1 MAWAGV
7 AAATAIAGYLVMA
20 EFGADGSMRY
30 LTETPSRGDL
40 TVTVMATGTVQPT
53 NTVDVSSEL
62 SGVIRKVVV
71 DYNSAVNAG
80 DVLAELDTDKLKAQV
95 EHARA
100 MLSSAKAKVEEAEA
114 TVAEQ
119 RLVLQRRERLVTR
132 QATSQQDLDAARAA
146 YDRAVAGLASARA
159 QVAVAEADLNIDETN
174 LSKACICSPVNG
186 IVLKRNV
193 DPGQTV
199 ATSFQAPVLFTIAED
214 LKLMELQVDIDEADV
229 GKVREE
235 QMASFAVDA
244 YPDRKFPASIRQLR
258 FGSETV
264 ESVVTYKAVL
274 GVDNSQLLLRRGMTA
289 TAEIVVE
296 QVKDALLVPNAALRL
311 SPAPDDAT
319 AGSGESLLRKI
330 LPRPPRFRAPTEHE
344 NTGANR
350 QVWVLRDGGPV
361 AMPVVAGAT
370 DGSRTVIL
378 EGALAPDQ
386 PVIVDA
392 LKARN

>member
-7 AAATAIAGYLVMA
+7 AAGAAIAGYLVMA
-20 EFGADGSMRY
+20 GFGADGSMRY

-40 TVTVMATGTVQPT
+40 TVTVTATGTVQPT

-71 DYNSAVNAG
+71 DYNSAVKAG

-100 MLSSAKAKVEEAEA
+100 MLSAAKAKVEEAEA

-119 RLVLQRRERLVTR
+119 RLVLQRRERLVAR
-132 QATSQQDLDAARAA
+132 QAASQQDLEAARAA

-159 QVAVAEADLNIDETN
+159 QVAVAEADLKVDETN

-214 LKLMELQVDIDEADV
+214 LKQMELQVEIDEADV

-274 GVDNSQLLLRRGMTA
+274 GVDNTQLLLRPGMSA

-296 QVKDALLVPNAALRL
+296 QVKDALLVPNAALRF
-311 SPAPDDAT
+311 SPAPDDAA

-344 NTGANR
+344 NAGANR
-350 QVWVLRDGGPV
+350 QVWVLRDDGPV
-361 AMPVVAGAT
+361 AMPVVTGAT